1 MDTLFIS
8 FLEGETE
15 HRLQVG
21 FESWQRNRILEHD
34 EPYLVAVKGSLKT
47 DEKDRLTLI
56 LDVHFLEEACSR
68 KFKFFFEKGKIELRV
83 TEAPGDDIIMD
94 GISYAGDPESLK
106 GIPFLGNV
114 MDKGGMSLLTG
125 SVIDLIHP
133 VVFGREKAAD
143 PSDHIPEADE
153 ELLSVSEGGET
164 EESDASE
171 NREEESAGMA
181 GAETAAD
188 QAGKADTEDP
198 AELL

>member
-1 MDTLFIS
+1 MLNNSTR
-8 FLEGETE
+8 
-15 HRLQVG
+15 H
-21 FESWQRNRILEHD
+21 EHD

-143 PSDHIPEADE
+143 PSDHIPEGTE
-153 ELLSVSEGGET
+153 RKNLPEWQVRRQRQTRPGRQTQRIRQNCFEIRT
-164 EESDASE
+164 EEEAF
-171 NREEESAGMA
+171 
-181 GAETAAD
+181 
-188 QAGKADTEDP
+188 
-198 AELL
+198 LH

>member
-1 MDTLFIS
+1 
-8 FLEGETE
+8 
-15 HRLQVG
+15 
-21 FESWQRNRILEHD
+21 
-34 EPYLVAVKGSLKT
+34 
-47 DEKDRLTLI
+47 
-56 LDVHFLEEACSR
+56 
-68 KFKFFFEKGKIELRV
+68 
-83 TEAPGDDIIMD
+83 MD